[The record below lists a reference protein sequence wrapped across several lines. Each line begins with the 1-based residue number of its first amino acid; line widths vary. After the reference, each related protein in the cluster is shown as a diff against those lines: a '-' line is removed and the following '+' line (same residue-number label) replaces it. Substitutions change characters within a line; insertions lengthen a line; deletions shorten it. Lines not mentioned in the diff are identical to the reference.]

1 MNCTVCGKPLNR
13 EETDLSYKLI
23 GRAATTLYCLSCMSV
38 KFRISEGQ
46 LREMAEHFR
55 RSGCTLFT

>member
-13 EETDLSYKLI
+13 EETDLSDKRN
-23 GRAATTLYCLSCMSV
+23 GRAATTLYCLSWMSV